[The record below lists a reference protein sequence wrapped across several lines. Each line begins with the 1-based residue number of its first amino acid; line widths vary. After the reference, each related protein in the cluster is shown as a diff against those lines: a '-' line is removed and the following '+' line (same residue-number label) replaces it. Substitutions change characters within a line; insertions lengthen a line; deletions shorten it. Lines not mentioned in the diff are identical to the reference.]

1 MSRGV
6 WGGERLREWDRRG
19 RSVSVKTRA
28 DITFVERM
36 VVKFERREEGSTVP
50 GGRPKIP
57 ALRTRMSRWS

>member
-1 MSRGV
+1 M
-6 WGGERLREWDRRG
+6 REWDKRG

-57 ALRTRMSRWS
+57 ALRTRMSRWP